1 MRSKYRAK
9 KIIVDGL
16 SFDSKKEARRYKE
29 LKALQMAGAISCLQ
43 RQFKF
48 VLIPSQREPDTIG
61 ARGGLKKGKLIE
73 REVVYIADFVYIDL
87 ETDKLVVEDVKGF
100 RTPEYIIKRKLM
112 LYLKNIRIK
121 ET

>member
-48 VLIPSQREPDTIG
+48 VLIPSQREPDSIG

-73 REVVYIADFVYIDL
+73 REVVYIADFTYIDL
-87 ETDKLVVEDVKGF
+87 ETDKLIVEDVKGF